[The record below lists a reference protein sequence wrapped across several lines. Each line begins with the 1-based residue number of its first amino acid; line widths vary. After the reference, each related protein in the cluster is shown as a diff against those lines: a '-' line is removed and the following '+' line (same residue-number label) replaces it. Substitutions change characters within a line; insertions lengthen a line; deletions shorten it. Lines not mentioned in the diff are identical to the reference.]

1 MEQKN
6 RLLLTILVIALI
18 AAAMFTSFGQGLFAL
33 KTPQVVLPETDA
45 SHSDSS
51 GAGEDQSYQRV
62 EVTPATVQSVIA
74 TLART
79 DSYYRELTVER
90 FWGEDGSAVSTVQ
103 VWTDGG
109 WTKVRRNAGSG
120 AIRWDL
126 VGPEEAWLWYDNS
139 KKYVSLPADELSADL
154 AQLVPTYETV
164 LDLDPASITAA
175 GYEDRGGLPCVYVQA
190 RGELPGYVLRYW
202 VNIQSG
208 LLISA
213 ETEVDG
219 VLVCRM
225 TAYTAIQSPCP
236 NTAQFALPDG
246 TVKHTM

>member
-6 RLLLTILVIALI
+6 RLFLTILVIALI
-18 AAAMFTSFGQGLFAL
+18 VAAMFTSFGQGLFAL
-33 KTPQVVLPETDA
+33 KTPQIVLPETDA
-45 SHSDSS
+45 SHTDSS
-51 GAGEDQSYQRV
+51 ADGEDHTYQRLD
-62 EVTPATVQSVIA
+62 VTPATVQSVIA
-74 TLART
+74 TLERT

-90 FWGEDGSAVSTVQ
+90 FWGEENTSSILVQ

-109 WTKVRRNAGSG
+109 WTKIRRNTGSG

-139 KKYVSLPADELSADL
+139 RKYLSVPADELSADL

-164 LDLDPASITAA
+164 LDLDPESITAA

-190 RGELPGYVLRYW
+190 QGEQPGYVLRFW
-202 VNIQSG
+202 VNVQSG

-219 VLVCRM
+219 ALVCRI
-225 TAYTAIQSPCP
+225 TAYNAIQSPCP

-246 TVKHTM
+246 TVKHTI